1 MMLFISN
8 DKRKE
13 RQKILKIRVLLA
25 TLYNN
30 NVIKSR

>member
-1 MMLFISN
+1 MLFTPN
-8 DKRKE
+8 DKRKR
-13 RQKILKIRVLLA
+13 RQKILNIGVLLA

>member
-1 MMLFISN
+1 MLFISS
-8 DKRKE
+8 DKRKG
-13 RQKILKIRVLLA
+13 RQRILNIGVLLA

>member
-1 MMLFISN
+1 MLFISN
-8 DKRKE
+8 DKRKG
-13 RQKILKIRVLLA
+13 RQKMLKIGVLLA

>member
-1 MMLFISN
+1 MLFISS
-8 DKRKE
+8 DKRKG
-13 RQKILKIRVLLA
+13 RQRILKIGVLLA

>member
-1 MMLFISN
+1 MMLSTPN
-8 DKRKE
+8 DKRKG
-13 RQKILKIRVLLA
+13 RQKILKIRLLLA

>member
-1 MMLFISN
+1 MLFISN
-8 DKRKE
+8 DKRKGQ
-13 RQKILKIRVLLA
+13 QKVLKIGVLLA

>member
-8 DKRKE
+8 DKRKG
-13 RQKILKIRVLLA
+13 RQKMLKIGVLLA

>member
-1 MMLFISN
+1 MLFTPN
-8 DKRKE
+8 DKWKG
-13 RQKILKIRVLLA
+13 RQKVLKIGVLLA